1 MDAHIKMNEKALESL
16 SRLFGLLRDTNR
28 LKILFAIGKGRKS
41 VSEIMAETSL
51 PQTLVSF
58 HLRPLRE
65 RGILSTERNGAFIY
79 YSLTEPALI
88 DLLTSLCGLSPKEKF
103 REKVDFVC
111 PPMPFMRR
119 WMKGGK

>member
-1 MDAHIKMNEKALESL
+1 MKSDEKMIESL
-16 SRLFGLLRDTNR
+16 SRMFGLLGDPNR
-28 LKILFAIGKGRKS
+28 LKILFAIGKEAKS

-65 RGILSTERNGAFIY
+65 SGILLTERRGPFIY
-79 YSLTEPALI
+79 YSLSEPTLI
-88 DLLTSLCGLSPKEKF
+88 DLLISLSGVSSKDKF
-103 REKVDFVC
+103 RENVSLVF
-111 PPMPFMRR
+111 PPMSFMQR

>member
-1 MDAHIKMNEKALESL
+1 MDEKLLESL

-28 LKILFAIGKGRKS
+28 LKILFAIGKGEKS

-65 RGILSTERNGAFIY
+65 SGILSTERKGAFIY
-79 YSLTEPALI
+79 YSLSESALI
-88 DLLTSLCGLSPKEKF
+88 DLLISLCGVSPTGKIKEG
-103 REKVDFVC
+103 VNFVC
-111 PPMPFMRR
+111 PPMPFMRK
-119 WMKGGK
+119 WMKGGD